1 MVREY
6 KFPLLEKVIF
16 GAGALA
22 QVPQESERLGK
33 ERAFILTGKPLATK
47 TDLVR
52 KLETLLE
59 DRWVGTYSGCQQHVP
74 SHTVDEAVARVRGAQ
89 ADLIISFGG

>member
-1 MVREY
+1 MIREY

-22 QVPQESERLGK
+22 RVPKEMERLGK
-33 ERAFILTGKPLATK
+33 ERAFILTGKTMATK

-59 DRWVGTYSGCQQHVP
+59 DKWVGTYIGCQQHVP
-74 SHTVDEAVARVRGAQ
+74 SHTVD
-89 ADLIISFGG
+89 